1 MDSASSDSRIPRV
14 IVLPRG
20 INVGGNN
27 KVPMP
32 ALRDALARRGY
43 TGVRTLLASGNI
55 IVPDPGGER
64 GADTV
69 CDAVRECMDTDFG
82 VAVDCVARTD
92 TEMRDVLAADPF
104 GKVAVNGSRYLVTF
118 LSAPLSPELVAE
130 YEATDLGPG
139 EYVFA
144 GREVFTWAPEG
155 VLSLRLDYSRLAKDA
170 GCAATARN
178 WNTVAKI
185 VAAL

>member
-1 MDSASSDSRIPRV
+1 MDSASSVPQVPQV

-32 ALRDALARRGY
+32 ALRESLARRGFP
-43 TGVRTLLASGNI
+43 GVRTLLASGNI
-55 IVPDPGGER
+55 IVPDPGNER
-64 GADTV
+64 GADTM

-92 TEMRDVLAADPF
+92 TEMRDVFAADPF
-104 GKVAVNGSRYLVTF
+104 GEVADNGSRYLVTF
-118 LSAPLSPELVAE
+118 LSAPLPPELVTA

-139 EYVFA
+139 EYVFS
-144 GREVFTWAPEG
+144 GREVFTWAPDG

-170 GCAATARN
+170 GCVATARN